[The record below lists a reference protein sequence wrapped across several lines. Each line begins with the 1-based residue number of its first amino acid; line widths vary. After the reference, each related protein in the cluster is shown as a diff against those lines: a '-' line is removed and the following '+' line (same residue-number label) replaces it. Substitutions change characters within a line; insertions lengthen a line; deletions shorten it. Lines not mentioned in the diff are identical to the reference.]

1 MSPTPVNGTQLPH
14 HGTDDLDQ
22 IITVLREHV
31 HSLSERSSRA
41 PGAVRLS
48 ARGVELEMTWPDAP
62 PPHAYEEPRTSAPE
76 PAQAAAQA
84 ETAEPVTFVLRAE
97 TVGVFY
103 RAPEPGA
110 KPFVS
115 EGDAVQQGTQ
125 IAIVEAMKLMI
136 PVEADRD
143 GTVLEVLVADG
154 ESVEHGQ
161 PLMKLAPVEPGGTT
175 R

>member
-1 MSPTPVNGTQLPH
+1 MSPTSVNGTPLPL

-22 IITVLREHV
+22 VITVLRH
-31 HSLSERSSRA
+31 HAHALSERSSRA

-48 ARGVELEMTWPDAP
+48 ARGVELEMSWPDAP
-62 PPHAYEEPRTSAPE
+62 LPHAHEELRTSAPE
-76 PAQAAAQA
+76 PALA
-84 ETAEPVTFVLRAE
+84 TAPVEVVPDAVVLRAE

-110 KPFVS
+110 KPFVV
-115 EGDAVQQGTQ
+115 EGDVVQPGAQ

-136 PVEADRD
+136 PVEADRA

-161 PLMKLAPVEPGGTT
+161 PLMKLAPSEPGGTN
-175 R
+175 

>member
-1 MSPTPVNGTQLPH
+1 MSPTSVNGTQLPL

-22 IITVLREHV
+22 IVTVLREHV
-31 HSLSERSSRA
+31 HALSERSSRA
-41 PGAVRLS
+41 PSAVRLS

-62 PPHAYEEPRTSAPE
+62 LPHAYEHPRTSAPE
-76 PAQAAAQA
+76 PAPAAAPA
-84 ETAEPVTFVLRAE
+84 ETAEADTFVLCAE

-110 KPFVS
+110 KPFVN
-115 EGDAVQQGTQ
+115 EGDTVQPGTQ

-136 PVEADRD
+136 PVEADRA
-143 GTVLEVLVADG
+143 GTVMEVLVADG

-161 PLMKLAPVEPGGTT
+161 PLMKLAPAEPGGTT

>member
-1 MSPTPVNGTQLPH
+1 MSPTSVNGTPLPLH
-14 HGTDDLDQ
+14 ETDDLDQ
-22 IITVLREHV
+22 VITVLRQHV
-31 HSLSERSSRA
+31 HALSERSARA

-48 ARGVELEMTWPDAP
+48 ARGVELEMTWPDVALP
-62 PPHAYEEPRTSAPE
+62 QAGEHPRTVAAE
-76 PAQAAAQA
+76 PAPAAAPV
-84 ETAEPVTFVLRAE
+84 EAEPDAVVLRAE

-110 KPFVS
+110 KPFVE
-115 EGDAVQQGTQ
+115 EGDAVEPGTQ

-136 PVEADRD
+136 PVEADRA

-161 PLMKLAPVEPGGTT
+161 PLMKLAPAEPGGTP

>member
-1 MSPTPVNGTQLPH
+1 MSPTSVNGTQLPL

-22 IITVLREHV
+22 IVTVLREHV
-31 HSLSERSSRA
+31 HLLSERSSRA

-48 ARGVELEMTWPDAP
+48 ARGVELEMTWPEAP
-62 PPHAYEEPRTSAPE
+62 LPHAFEEPRTSAPE
-76 PAQAAAQA
+76 PVLAAA
-84 ETAEPVTFVLRAE
+84 PVEAVPDGVVLRAE

-110 KPFVS
+110 KPFVD
-115 EGDAVQQGTQ
+115 EGDAVQPGQQ

-136 PVEADRD
+136 PVEADRA

-161 PLMKLAPVEPGGTT
+161 PLMKLAPSEPGGST